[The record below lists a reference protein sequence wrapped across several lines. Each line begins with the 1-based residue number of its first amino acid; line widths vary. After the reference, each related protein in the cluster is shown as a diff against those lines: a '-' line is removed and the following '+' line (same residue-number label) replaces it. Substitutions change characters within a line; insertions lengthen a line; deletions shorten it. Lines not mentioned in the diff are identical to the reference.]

1 MNTKELIPFI
11 AIHPGFVLKEE
22 LEARKISKKE
32 FAVIIDMQSTLL
44 NEIIKEKQAITNE
57 IALSLEKAL
66 EIPAD
71 FWMSFQMRYD
81 IDVVRIKERDIKK
94 VQQNETWKLIKKHIH
109 VSIFRKRGIL
119 TKSLEENIAKI
130 FEIFEVTNVDELIES
145 VSVLKDKELNKKS
158 EYPKIDQTNIFAESK
173 LEQWATKK
181 EIKPY
186 E

>member
-1 MNTKELIPFI
+1 MVGFI
-11 AIHPGFVLKEE
+11 ATHPGWLLKRE
-22 LEARKISKKE
+22 LKTREIKPEE
-32 FAVIIDMQSTLL
+32 FAHDIGVELGILRGIL
-44 NEIIKEKQAITNE
+44 NKKRAITPD

-66 EIPAD
+66 GISAD
-71 FWMSFQMRYD
+71 FWIGFQSKYD
-81 IDVVRIKERDIKK
+81 FDVVYIKARNIRKA
-94 VQQNETWKLIKKHIH
+94 QQLETWKLIKKHIH
-109 VSIFRKRGIL
+109 VTIFRKRGIL
-119 TKSLEENIAKI
+119 TKSLEENITKI

-181 EIKPY
+181 ENI